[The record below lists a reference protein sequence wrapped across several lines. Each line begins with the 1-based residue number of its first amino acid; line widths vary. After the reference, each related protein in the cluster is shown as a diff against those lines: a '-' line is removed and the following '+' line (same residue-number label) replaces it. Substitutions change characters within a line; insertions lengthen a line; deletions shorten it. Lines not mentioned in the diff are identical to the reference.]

1 MNPSVVRINKDIR
14 LSMRLN
20 KDEYNVLE
28 KMYPN
33 NISMA
38 VRQLIR
44 EYEEKN
50 NIKLTLVK
58 PK

>member
-1 MNPSVVRINKDIR
+1 MNQSVVRINKDIR

-20 KDEYNVLE
+20 QDEYNVLE

-44 EYEEKN
+44 EYAAKN